1 MIRLVL
7 FLGVLLVL
15 ALGLAEVA
23 DTPGHVVLQ
32 VGDTE
37 FRVSLI
43 TGIGVIAALTL
54 ALMVGWTLLRLLL
67 RLPSLIGLA
76 NRMRRQARGQQAVGR
91 GLIAVGTG
99 DTRLAQRHAQEA
111 ERLLGHEPLAL
122 LLRAQAAQLAGDP
135 RGAETAFRAMLERA
149 DTASLGL
156 RGLYIEAM
164 RKGDAA
170 EALRLAEAAL
180 ARAPDSAWPNE
191 AMLGFRA
198 ASGDWKGAIAIVD
211 QSVSRRLIGRA
222 EGRRSRAILLAAAAR
237 AVVETS
243 PDEALALALDALR
256 AEPGLVPAAVVA
268 ARRLSARGDYA
279 RAARILE
286 TAWKTGPHPD
296 LSEAYLGV
304 RPGDSALDRLK
315 RARTLRRLA
324 PHARESRFAV
334 ARAALD
340 AREFTDAR
348 EALES
353 LALEKPTARACLMMA
368 ELEELESGN
377 QGLVRAWLARA
388 SRAPRDPAWVADGVV
403 ADEWAPVSPV
413 TGRIGAFEWRD
424 PPQASET
431 HLRARIDA
439 DRFDPA
445 PAIPAA
451 PAEAAVR
458 SGIMPDPDPIPGQV
472 PPEKGVPAKDMAGNS
487 AAGATILEVE
497 APPAPDASPAET
509 QPPAEMA
516 EAPGPLP
523 VFDPFRPVNA
533 DDPGPEPGPAPA
545 KTGFRLFGG

>member
-32 VGDTE
+32 VGDME

-54 ALMVGWTLLRLLL
+54 ALMAGWTLLRLLL

-91 GLIAVGTG
+91 GLVAVGTG
-99 DTRLAQRHAQEA
+99 DSRLAQRHAQEA
-111 ERLLGHEPLAL
+111 ERLLGREPLAL

-135 RGAETAFRAMLERA
+135 RGAETAFRAMLERGE
-149 DTASLGL
+149 TASLGL

-170 EALRLAEAAL
+170 EARRLAEAAL
-180 ARAPDSAWPNE
+180 TRAPDSAWPNE

-198 ASGDWKGAIAIVD
+198 AGGDWKGAIAIID
-211 QSVSRRLIGRA
+211 QSVSRRLIDRA
-222 EGRRSRAILLAAAAR
+222 EGRRSRAVLLAAAAR
-237 AVVETS
+237 AAVESS

-279 RAARILE
+279 RAARILDA
-286 TAWKTGPHPD
+286 AWKAGPHPD
-296 LSEAYLGV
+296 LAEAYLGV

-315 RARTLRRLA
+315 RARTLRKLA

-334 ARAALD
+334 GRAALD
-340 AREFTDAR
+340 AREFAEAR

-439 DRFDPA
+439 DRFGPA

-451 PAEAAVR
+451 PPEAAVR
-458 SGIMPDPDPIPGQV
+458 SGIMPDPDPIP
-472 PPEKGVPAKDMAGNS
+472 ENALPAKDL
-487 AAGATILEVE
+487 AAGKVVLDAEVPS
-497 APPAPDASPAET
+497 APVAGPAET
-509 QPPAEMA
+509 QPPGEMA
-516 EAPGPLP
+516 EAPGPAPAEAEL
-523 VFDPFRPVNA
+523 DPFRPVNA